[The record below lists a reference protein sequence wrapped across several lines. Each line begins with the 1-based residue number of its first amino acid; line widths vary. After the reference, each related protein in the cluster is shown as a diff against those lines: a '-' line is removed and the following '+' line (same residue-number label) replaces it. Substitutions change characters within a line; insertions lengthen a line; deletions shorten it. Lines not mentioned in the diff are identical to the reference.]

1 MLIQL
6 NYESVYCQDA
16 FGDSIGIMLSY
27 AFSFTMEV
35 HGIDNIGLNMPVG
48 GSHGYITKLPV
59 GLSVWLHIMRNYRA
73 TIANGDLVSKYL
85 SNLIG
90 ILLLLTSGN
99 VNLGEQCRTAYT
111 PCMSVAYR
119 DLYCL

>member
-1 MLIQL
+1 M
-6 NYESVYCQDA
+6 
-16 FGDSIGIMLSY
+16 
-27 AFSFTMEV
+27 

-48 GSHGYITKLPV
+48 GSHGYSTELPV
-59 GLSVWLHIMRNYRA
+59 GLL
-73 TIANGDLVSKYL
+73 GLVAHTGVAQFVSYL
-85 SNLIG
+85 GYHSNLTG

-119 DLYCL
+119 DL